1 MEDRILVVPRV
12 ALFWLL
18 SLGFPYPPP
27 VCGPFAARFFQV
39 PVPWLC
45 ILVNWDMCAMCI
57 LKFECG
63 YVDNVGGV
71 LFLFWSDTFASSGL
85 DGEWSMLQG

>member
-27 VCGPFAARFFQV
+27 VCGPFPARVFLV
-39 PVPWLC
+39 PAPWWC
-45 ILVNWDMCAMCI
+45 CMFGWGMSAVCI

-63 YVDNVGGV
+63 CVDNAGGV
-71 LFLFWSDTFASSGL
+71 LFLLWSDTFASSGL